1 MGVYHILTP
10 TYGGMKGIIVR
21 QIKLIIDNAI
31 VEKYFQYY
39 FNQYPRRKKKPILQP
54 FPPSLNKFIAMK
66 RMQQN
71 DLKKKYKE
79 FSMWLASYYK
89 IANLK
94 LDKLEITY
102 TFYFPNHIRRD
113 MDNLLLT
120 PKFFNDGFVES
131 QVMIDDSG
139 DMLQIVFDSFRYEKD
154 NPRVEI
160 TIKNKKE
167 NGRVTNAKKNI
178 S

>member
-1 MGVYHILTP
+1 
-10 TYGGMKGIIVR
+10 MKE
-21 QIKLIIDNAI
+21 IKLIIDYAI
-31 VEKYFQYY
+31 VDQYFKYY
-39 FNQYPRRKKKPILQP
+39 FSKYPRRKKKPISQP
-54 FPPSLNKFIAMK
+54 FPPSLNKFIAMR

-89 IANLK
+89 IANLN
-94 LDKLEITY
+94 LDKLEIVY

-131 QVMIDDSG
+131 KVMVDDRG
-139 DMLQIVFDSFRYEKD
+139 DMLQIVFDSFKYDKF

-160 TIKNKKE
+160 TIRNKSTGK
-167 NGRVTNAKKNI
+167 VINATKNI
-178 S
+178 P